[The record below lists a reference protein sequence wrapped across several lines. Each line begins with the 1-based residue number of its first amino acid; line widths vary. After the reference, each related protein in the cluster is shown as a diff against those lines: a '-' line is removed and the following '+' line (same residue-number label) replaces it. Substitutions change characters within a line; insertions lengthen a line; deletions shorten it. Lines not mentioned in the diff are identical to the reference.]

1 MMTQQN
7 ALPPGN
13 KQPASKQ
20 GKFKKQLMSFYT
32 ELKYMKWM
40 TFLHDFTYALLRASR
55 QRSIMCLS
63 LLVFFIFICFFLY
76 LIFSIGN
83 FWMHFCLMLTYVATL
98 HLFKGFH
105 VSVISQN

>member
-1 MMTQQN
+1 MPSPQ
-7 ALPPGN
+7 GN
-13 KQPASKQ
+13 KQPAPKQ
-20 GKFKKQLMSFYT
+20 GKYKKKLMSIYT
-32 ELKYMKWM
+32 ELKYMKWI